1 MPTPTPSAPTPT
13 PTPTPTA
20 TSTPPAPVPSPGEP
34 TESSATPSTSPS
46 TPVPTTSPTT
56 SPTTPAADPVPEP
69 AAPKALDEVEAA
81 RWCVDLDPD
90 DVNGGLD
97 ITAETVLTEVIAVLS
112 AAGEPEQVDAH
123 RLAEVDPSTAWL
135 ESLPACSD
143 EDFLTAARSAT
154 SAPASS

>member
-1 MPTPTPSAPTPT
+1 M
-13 PTPTPTA
+13 
-20 TSTPPAPVPSPGEP
+20 
-34 TESSATPSTSPS
+34 
-46 TPVPTTSPTT
+46 
-56 SPTTPAADPVPEP
+56 PEP

-112 AAGEPEQVDAH
+112 EAGEPEHVDAR

-143 EDFLTAARSAT
+143 EDFLTAAT
-154 SAPASS
+154 PAPASS